1 MLLDQIKGQDP
12 AIAIVRNALN
22 RDRLAHAYLF
32 TGPAGVGKR
41 CTAVGL
47 AKALLCQDAPQVGC
61 ESCPA
66 CLSVIAGT
74 HPDYS
79 FSTTPPDK
87 QSLGIDQV
95 REIQKFLTLR
105 AVRGGKK
112 VAILDNAH
120 MLTAQAQSAL
130 LKVLEEPP
138 GDAVLLLLA
147 VSAATLSMP
156 LLSRCQ
162 QIRFALL
169 PVEEVEAILRSL
181 RSEYDKDPDTVRL
194 LARYSRGSI
203 GQALT
208 LDPQLLVEERRQIVE
223 HFSSLRGTSFSTL
236 SQLAEWLVADRSAKA
251 KKQSGGAERLKRGAR
266 LELVLAWYEEAL
278 RYLLLGRNAVVRHQ
292 DCLSALG
299 QTTHG
304 ASVAQALHDLRLVYD
319 TIQALGRNANPRLTV
334 EDMLLQLAEPVSGE

>member
-12 AIAIVRNALN
+12 AIAIVRNALT

-47 AKALLCQDAPQVGC
+47 AKALLCQDVPQVGC

-95 REIQKFLTLR
+95 RGVQQFLTLR

-112 VAILDNAH
+112 VAILDDAH
-120 MLTAQAQSAL
+120 VLTAQAQSAL

-147 VSAATLSMP
+147 VSAATLSIP

-162 QIRFALL
+162 QVRFAFL

-181 RSEYDKDPDTVRL
+181 RSEYDKDPDTARL
-194 LARYSRGSI
+194 LSRYSRGSI

-208 LDPQLLVEERRQIVE
+208 LDPQLLVEERQQIVE
-223 HFSSLRGTSFSTL
+223 HFSTLRGASFSTL

-251 KKQSGGAERLKRGAR
+251 KKQPGGTERLERGAR

-278 RYLLLGRNAVVRHQ
+278 RYLLLGRNAVVRYQ
-292 DCLSALG
+292 DCLSALA

-304 ASVAQALHDLRLVYD
+304 ASVPQALHDLRLVYD

-334 EDMLLQLAEPVSGE
+334 EDMLLQLAAPVSGR

>member
-147 VSAATLSMP
+147 VSAATLSIP

>member
-12 AIAIVRNALN
+12 AIAIVRNAIT

-47 AKALLCQDAPQVGC
+47 AKALLCQYAPQIGC
-61 ESCPA
+61 GSCPA

-95 REIQKFLTLR
+95 REVQRFLTLR
-105 AVRGGKK
+105 AARGGKK
-112 VAILDNAH
+112 VAILDDAH
-120 MLTAQAQSAL
+120 VLTAQAQSAL

-138 GDAVLLLLA
+138 GDAVLMLLA
-147 VSAATLSMP
+147 MSAATLSTP

-162 QIRFALL
+162 QVRFALL
-169 PVEEVEAILRSL
+169 PVEEVEAILHD
-181 RSEYDKDPDTVRL
+181 EHDKDPDTARL
-194 LARYSRGSI
+194 LSRYSRGSI
-203 GQALT
+203 GQALA
-208 LDPQLLVEERRQIVE
+208 LDPQLLVEERQQIVE
-223 HFSSLRGTSFSTL
+223 HFSTLRGASFSTL
-236 SQLAEWLVADRSAKA
+236 SQLAEWLVADRSAKT
-251 KKQSGGAERLKRGAR
+251 KKPREAAERLAKGAR
-266 LELVLAWYEEAL
+266 LELLLAWYEEAL
-278 RYLLLGRNAVVRHQ
+278 RYLLLGRNAVVRYQ

-304 ASVAQALHDLRLVYD
+304 VSVPQALHDLRLVYD

-334 EDMLLQLAEPVSGE
+334 EDMLLQLAAPVSGG